1 MKDVF
6 IVEIDRYIG
15 LPIFFPIFKHYTINI
30 PVIGFVKKHACLKH
44 AKLY

>member
-15 LPIFFPIFKHYTINI
+15 LPIFKHYTINI
-30 PVIGFVKKHACLKH
+30 PVIGFVKKTRLFETR
-44 AKLY
+44 